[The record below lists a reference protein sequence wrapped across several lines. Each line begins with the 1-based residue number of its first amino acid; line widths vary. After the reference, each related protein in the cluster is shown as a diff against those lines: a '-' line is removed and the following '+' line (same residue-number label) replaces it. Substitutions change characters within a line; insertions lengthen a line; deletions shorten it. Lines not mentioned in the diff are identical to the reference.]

1 MVPARG
7 ARGTIAGRK
16 PQEAS
21 PIVTVTVRVAPPRTT
36 VSCSWSPVLL
46 DCTAL
51 TRSSL
56 VWMTRS
62 PALVM
67 TSPPARPAFSAGL
80 PLATLLTVAPPL
92 ASAVVTFTPRYGWV
106 TLVPLIRLCATALTR
121 LPGIAKP
128 TPMLPSLCPD
138 VAIAVLMP
146 ITWALRSTSAPPEL
160 PGLIAASVWMA
171 PAMSV
176 VCGSAWLRWSP
187 PSEMVRSSAL
197 TIPEVTEPSRPSG
210 LPIASTVSP
219 TRSAALSPNFAAVS
233 PLIPLTLTTARSVRG
248 SVPTIRAV
256 AVFPSKKLTCT
267 VPPRASATTWL
278 LVTMLPSALKITPEP
293 SPVAVRMAT
302 TLGLTAAAMSASEE
316 RSITFTEV
324 GAVAVA
330 AAGPATPPPPASSTA
345 SRPVAAIRP
354 PVRCDPGGG
363 WYPYPGAG
371 GPDGG
376 GAGGGTG
383 PPDDG
388 GPYQIGGA
396 GGRCVAPAR
405 AAAGAPLGAH
415 AGCRAVSS
423 AGCDGPS
430 VCGWLCTSFSLM
442 DPQCLG
448 RLIRY
453 WTRPGS

>member
-160 PGLIAASVWMA
+160 PGLIAASV
-171 PAMSV
+171 
-176 VCGSAWLRWSP
+176 C
-187 PSEMVRSSAL
+187 
-197 TIPEVTEPSRPSG
+197 
-210 LPIASTVSP
+210 
-219 TRSAALSPNFAAVS
+219 
-233 PLIPLTLTTARSVRG
+233 G

-330 AAGPATPPPPASSTA
+330 AAGPASRPSTACTTSPPATPPPPASSTA

-376 GAGGGTG
+376 GTGGGTG

>member
-138 VAIAVLMP
+138 VAIALLMP

-160 PGLIAASVWMA
+160 PGLIAAS
-171 PAMSV
+171 
-176 VCGSAWLRWSP
+176 
-187 PSEMVRSSAL
+187 
-197 TIPEVTEPSRPSG
+197 
-210 LPIASTVSP
+210 
-219 TRSAALSPNFAAVS
+219 
-233 PLIPLTLTTARSVRG
+233 
-248 SVPTIRAV
+248 
-256 AVFPSKKLTCT
+256 
-267 VPPRASATTWL
+267 ATTWL
-278 LVTMLPSALKITPEP
+278 LLTMLPLALKITPEP

-316 RSITFTEV
+316 PSITFTEV